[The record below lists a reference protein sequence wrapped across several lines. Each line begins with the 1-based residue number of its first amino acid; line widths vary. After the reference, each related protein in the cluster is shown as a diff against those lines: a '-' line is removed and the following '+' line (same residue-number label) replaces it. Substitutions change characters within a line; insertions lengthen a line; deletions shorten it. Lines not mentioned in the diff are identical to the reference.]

1 MRITL
6 LREIIVVAILMATGF
21 GLLALA
27 TYHPGDPAWSVA
39 ADDPVRNY
47 AGPVGAYVADVL
59 LSFLGLGAYLLV
71 AGIAVQGFRHLFGG
85 WPRLR
90 AVGRWLGLA
99 AALVAASGL
108 LHLGWTPPPEPLGE
122 TGAGGILGYLVGG
135 GLIPFLNF
143 PGTVLVLT
151 GFLLMGLT
159 AATGRPWLELLEWVG
174 RAVTEGAVGAG
185 KAVGR
190 MLGSLAA
197 SFRSLFRI
205 RFRLPRPP
213 RKPARTPEPEPEGPA
228 AIPDPVPEPAP
239 SPAPRP
245 RPEPESEPVVEAEP
259 EPEPRPEPV
268 LPREEVPLPDAGD
281 SPFPPLE
288 LLDANGQR
296 ASGEEEHGL
305 EEQARLLE
313 QRLADFNI
321 TAHVVDY
328 HSGPVVTRF
337 ELELA
342 PGTKVSKVTN
352 LAKDLARSLSVR
364 SVRVV
369 ENVPGKP
376 VIGLE
381 VPRAQREMVRIREV
395 LESPAFYEADSPLT
409 LALGADIA
417 GAPVVTDL
425 GAMPHLLVAGT
436 TGAGKSVGINGMLLS
451 LVYKAS
457 PEEVRLILVDPKM
470 LELSVYDGI
479 PHLLAPVVTDMSEAA
494 NAFKWCIAEMERR
507 FSLMAHVG
515 VRSLSAF
522 NQRIRDA
529 REAGDPLRGPSTDG
543 IHEGPELEPQ
553 PWIVVVVDELADLM
567 MVAGKQ
573 VEESIT
579 RLAQKARAAGI
590 HLVLATQRPSVD
602 VLTGLIKANIPARIA
617 FQVNQRVDSR
627 TILDQGGAEQL
638 LGKGDMLFFPAS
650 YGAPRRVHGAFV
662 DDHEVERVVSHLKA
676 MGAPEYD
683 ESVLND
689 PEEGGSS
696 GEGAGGE
703 DAESDPLYD
712 QAVRIVTESRR
723 ASISNVQRRLRVGYN
738 RAARLIDAMEATGV
752 VGPQQSNGS
761 REVLAPPPAE
771 TG

>member
-6 LREIIVVAILMATGF
+6 LREIIAVAILMATGF

-27 TYHPGDPAWSVA
+27 TYHPGDPAWTVA
-39 ADDPVRNY
+39 ADDPVRNS
-47 AGPVGAYVADVL
+47 AGPVGAYVADLL

-71 AGIAVQGFRHLFGG
+71 AGVAVQGFRQLFGG
-85 WPRLR
+85 WSRLQ
-90 AVGRWLGLA
+90 ALGRWLGMA
-99 AALVAASGL
+99 AGLVAGSGL

-122 TGAGGILGYLVGG
+122 TGTGGILGYLVGG
-135 GLIPFLNF
+135 GLIPFLNV
-143 PGTVLVLT
+143 PGTALALT

-159 AATGRPWLELLEWVG
+159 AATGRPWLELLEWIG
-174 RAVTEGAVGAG
+174 RAVTEGTARAG
-185 KAVGR
+185 KAMGG
-190 MLGSLAA
+190 MLGALAA
-197 SFRSLFRI
+197 PFRI
-205 RFRLPRPP
+205 RVRLPRIP
-213 RKPARTPEPEPEGPA
+213 RKQGRTAEPESLEVR
-228 AIPDPVPEPAP
+228 PDPVPEPVP
-239 SPAPRP
+239 PKKPTSRS
-245 RPEPESEPVVEAEP
+245 RPEPESEPVEAEP
-259 EPEPRPEPV
+259 EPRQEPV
-268 LPREEVPLPDAGD
+268 SPREEVPPPTASD

-296 ASGEEEHGL
+296 SSGEGEEGL

-381 VPRAQREMVRIREV
+381 VPRAQREMVRVREV
-395 LESPAFYEADSPLT
+395 LESPAFYEAESPLT

-522 NQRIRDA
+522 NQRVRDA
-529 REAGDPLRGPSTDG
+529 RETGDPLRGPSTDG

-662 DDHEVERVVSHLKA
+662 DDHEVERVVGHLKA

-683 ESVLND
+683 EAVLND

-696 GEGAGGE
+696 GDGAGGE